1 MPHFQGCLASK
12 NDGRDKLVLKGG
24 LMQFDKTQRDF
35 PSKAHRIP
43 WYLGTGLLPFSE
55 VIPESLSRE
64 ESRDLAI
71 GEKSLHSFLGSL
83 YSDMYQR
90 PQTYFMEEIPDL
102 YFNDGEWFKRRPD
115 MTKVRN
121 KNTHVMK
128 ALEILF
134 EIAHQAVLDGDVL
147 IVGGETYERIINERR
162 PKSVA
167 QKRISGFWSALR
179 ELGLEISKDADACT
193 IRSEKYPKITTATK
207 AMARHGGADDKLR
220 FFAFYRCDFAA
231 VNPSYLPDISR
242 ILSILPADSR
252 VGADKILEFMTQSG
266 YGIDVIVGGYPSS
279 NWNILFSGNKR
290 RKASQFFWMGFS
302 IEYYNMFYAELHCMN
317 PKFLIPIV
325 YGKGEEYGDWF
336 NETWTQNCTGCG
348 YCRDRFKPPGPYI
361 FEHRGKKRGLCH
373 QQWISKRNPSEEQIN
388 SLLKMV
394 ELHTEAGTVKI

>member
-1 MPHFQGCLASK
+1 M
-12 NDGRDKLVLKGG
+12 R
-24 LMQFDKTQRDF
+24 FDKTQREF

-43 WYLGTGLLPFSE
+43 WYLGSGLLPFSE
-55 VIPESLSRE
+55 VIPEDLSRE
-64 ESRDLAI
+64 ESQSLAF
-71 GEKSLHSFLGSL
+71 GEKSLHEFFNKL
-83 YSDMYQR
+83 YSGMYQR

-121 KNTHVMK
+121 KNAHVMK

-134 EIAHQAVLDGDVL
+134 EIAHQAALDDGVLT
-147 IVGGETYERIINERR
+147 VGAETHKRILDERR

-167 QKRISGFWSALR
+167 QKRISGFWGAMR
-179 ELGLEISKDADACT
+179 EHGLEISEDQGSIT
-193 IRSEKYPKITTATK
+193 IQSKASPKMTSALK
-207 AMARHGGADDKLR
+207 AMARYGGADDKLR

-231 VNPSYLPDISR
+231 VNPSYFPDISR

-252 VGADKILEFMTQSG
+252 IGADKILEFMTQSG
-266 YGIDVIVGGYPSS
+266 YEINVIMGGYPSS

-290 RKASQFFWMGFS
+290 RKTSQFFWMGFS
-302 IEYYNMFYAELHCMN
+302 IEYYNMFYIELHCMN

-336 NETWTQNCTGCG
+336 NETWTHNCNGCG
-348 YCRDRFKPPGPYI
+348 YCKDRFKPPGPYV

-373 QQWISKRNPSEEQIN
+373 QQWIRKRNPSAEQIN

-394 ELHTEAGTVKI
+394 ELHTEAGMV